1 MHGGK
6 VEYED
11 FQLTEKN
18 TSTIEEEEEVFILHK
33 LGGLQ
38 RGTMGP
44 TFEKRPS

>member
-1 MHGGK
+1 LLRENAGGK

-11 FQLTEKN
+11 VELTGM
-18 TSTIEEEEEVFILHK
+18 EEEKKKFILHK